1 MNLHR
6 FKSRPGSCTKPCP
19 GFKVELRGEE
29 GQPIKENYK
38 LGKIVIKLPLPPSFM
53 LTLWGN
59 DKSFQD
65 KYLNQFPGYYNSGDA
80 GYFDDDG
87 FLYVMARIDDII
99 NTCGHRLSTSAM
111 EEALLTHKDL
121 VEAAVVPIQDEIRG
135 ELPFA
140 FVVLKNEV
148 VQNKAYQE
156 NDKTQTQMNAE
167 IEKELINVVR
177 KEIGPVA
184 ALRNVVVVKRLPK
197 TRSGKTLRGMLRKI
211 INKVDFDIPPTI
223 EDRGV
228 IHEIGQLLIM
238 RGFKE
243 IGKVIEA
250 KL

>member
-6 FKSRPGSCTKPCP
+6 FRSRPGSCTKPCP
-19 GFKVELRGEE
+19 GFKVELRGEDDK
-29 GQPIKENYK
+29 PINESYI

-59 DKSFQD
+59 DQAFQE
-65 KYLNQFPGYYNSGDA
+65 KYLNVFPGYYNSGDA
-80 GYFDDDG
+80 GYFDEDG

-111 EEALLTHKDL
+111 EEALLTHKFL
-121 VEAAVVPIQDEIRG
+121 VEAAVVPINDEIRG

-140 FVVLKNEV
+140 FVVLKNELL
-148 VQNKAYQE
+148 QNKDYI
-156 NDKTQTQMNAE
+156 NNHIRKNAE

-184 ALRNVVVVKRLPK
+184 ALQNVVIVKRLPK
-197 TRSGKTLRGMLRKI
+197 TRSGKTLRGVLRKI
-211 INKVDFDIPPTI
+211 INKSDFDIPPTI
-223 EDRGV
+223 EDKGV
-228 IHEIGQLLIM
+228 IMEIGEILM
-238 RGFKE
+238 KRGFKE

>member
-19 GFKVELRGEE
+19 GFKVELRCEDDK
-29 GQPIKENYK
+29 PIKESFK

-53 LTLWGN
+53 ITLWGN
-59 DKSFQD
+59 DQVFQD

-121 VEAAVVPIQDEIRG
+121 VEAAVVPIQDEILG

-140 FVVLKNEV
+140 FVVLKNDVLEDRG
-148 VQNKAYQE
+148 YSE
-156 NDKTQTQMNAE
+156 NEKTQKNAE
-167 IEKELINVVR
+167 IEKELIKVVR
-177 KEIGPVA
+177 KEIGAVA
-184 ALRNVVVVKRLPK
+184 ALKKVVIVKRLPK
-197 TRSGKTLRGMLRKI
+197 TRSGKTLRGVLRKI
-211 INKVDFDIPPTI
+211 INRVDFDIPPTI

-228 IHEIGQLLIM
+228 IQEIGEILM
-238 RGFKE
+238 KRGFKE